1 MPIEGCGI
9 LSPVRL
15 PGLPLWPTAHQGG
28 ASAVYVA
35 SMADRVHGHASSR
48 IIDLVENPVVTD
60 ADPVRF
66 DPVQFLAAPRTRH
79 AGQTGQS
86 LDNSVVENRRETLQI
101 AFG

>member
-1 MPIEGCGI
+1 
-9 LSPVRL
+9 
-15 PGLPLWPTAHQGG
+15 
-28 ASAVYVA
+28 
-35 SMADRVHGHASSR
+35 MADRVHGHASSR